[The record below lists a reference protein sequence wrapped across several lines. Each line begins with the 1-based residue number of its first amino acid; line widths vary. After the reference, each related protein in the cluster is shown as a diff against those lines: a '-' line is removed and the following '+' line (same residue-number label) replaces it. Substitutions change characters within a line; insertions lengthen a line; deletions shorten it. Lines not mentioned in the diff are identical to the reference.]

1 MFYNNEKINA
11 VAEAVKKI
19 MEVPEVVKPV
29 VQQTAHVPFT
39 PLEEDMHKPLLPKQK
54 QIQKDIDRK
63 SKRQMPSK
71 VQAGTLAAHPIRAA
85 QMRYDA
91 KNKMKKEESEQVDE
105 EQEEHVL
112 IHVPGNIHHGKKA
125 RVFYKHPDGRINV
138 QLTHSQK
145 KGDIDNFTLKP
156 GNFKPIKEEA
166 EQVNEVNTPGHITR
180 ALEDKYGPAQATMV
194 NSSKTEVTHLTRH
207 LDDDGGDA
215 YEQRTHKLHL
225 GPTGKLKDSTIGKL
239 ISHKGKPKKKVVDMD
254 EEVEQVDEAN
264 YTNIPSVVS
273 NKVASGMT
281 RAMHKAAAKRYE
293 ADADGAHKEGNM
305 RKRDWA
311 NDMAKNHHQA
321 AKEMESVKEEKT
333 FKDRLIE
340 GMKQKENPEEL
351 LPDLEEEMS
360 DSQKK
365 KREEI
370 VMSMKDKTSYFK
382 KKYGAKW
389 KNVMYA
395 TATKQ
400 AMGEQIIYDDYIYD
414 RVVEATHDD
423 EEEDEKQMKAHNA
436 DPDSHKPAIK
446 KMVKKDCLKSE
457 EVEQIEEGLM
467 TGITL
472 GKKVKNDEGG
482 HDQVVHHKG
491 KKIGTIS
498 SYSHRTGT
506 RYGMTHDA
514 SNDATAGSRSHEE
527 ALADLRYSHAEHLKS
542 MKNEEV
548 DQYDEEEHAGHL
560 AHAARQAAK
569 SGKKVFTLGGK
580 TFPVK
585 VKAVK
590 ENNESHT
597 HAAHYEDSKTGEWT
611 GMKLI
616 VAKDDKDAI
625 EQAHKNCEDGC
636 RLSKVERHIPVK
648 EEVEQVD
655 EISTKL
661 ANRYFSKAGK
671 QSRKP
676 GAKNRDRGMVMAYK
690 KVQGRHANVP
700 TTEEVEL
707 DEGYSAHTHTVH
719 FSDPESGEWKGKML
733 IVADN
738 DNEAVE
744 MAHDMAKDNDLKV
757 MKVSKNHLVMMDR
770 TIGEDVDSEEE
781 VIFEADSQQNVDD
794 EDITTDM
801 LRGRVAGGK
810 VNSFKNFKV
819 KLKSDREYPRAP
831 DDKDSI
837 PASTAA
843 RASITAKKWDPPSNV
858 KTEEVDHI
866 DEAKLPPLHKRTE
879 RQQIAHDLGLDQ
891 EYSQKYP
898 GGEKQRTKDKAAFLK
913 RFPPPKNE
921 EVEQVDEKKK
931 SHMLVV
937 PKKPDPK
944 TGRKDVKKIPSHMW
958 AQMKDTH
965 YQAEEVDLEEGKDPS
980 MDAGVGSEA
989 SFVQNANTSSNPSPK
1004 HTAISYAKNLA
1015 HKAMQKIKA
1024 DLGHK

>member
-138 QLTHSQK
+138 QLRHSQK

-166 EQVNEVNTPGHITR
+166 
-180 ALEDKYGPAQATMV
+180 
-194 NSSKTEVTHLTRH
+194 
-207 LDDDGGDA
+207 
-215 YEQRTHKLHL
+215 
-225 GPTGKLKDSTIGKL
+225 
-239 ISHKGKPKKKVVDMD
+239 
-254 EEVEQVDEAN
+254 EQVDEAN

-400 AMGEQIIYDDYIYD
+400 AMGEQIIWDDYIYD
-414 RVVEATHDD
+414 RVVEAKGHDD
-423 EEEDEKQMKAHNA
+423 EEEDEKLFDKEMKSHNA
-436 DPDSHKPAIK
+436 DADSHKPAIK

-527 ALADLRYSHAEHLKS
+527 ALGDLRYSHAEHLKS
-542 MKNEEV
+542 MKNEE
-548 DQYDEEEHAGHL
+548 
-560 AHAARQAAK
+560 
-569 SGKKVFTLGGK
+569 
-580 TFPVK
+580 
-585 VKAVK
+585 
-590 ENNESHT
+590 
-597 HAAHYEDSKTGEWT
+597 
-611 GMKLI
+611 
-616 VAKDDKDAI
+616 
-625 EQAHKNCEDGC
+625 
-636 RLSKVERHIPVK
+636 VERHIPVK

-671 QSRKP
+671 QSQKP
-676 GAKNRDRGMVMAYK
+676 GAKNRDAGMAMAYK

-700 TTEEVEL
+700 TTEEV
-707 DEGYSAHTHTVH
+707 
-719 FSDPESGEWKGKML
+719 M
-733 IVADN
+733 
-738 DNEAVE
+738 
-744 MAHDMAKDNDLKV
+744 
-757 MKVSKNHLVMMDR
+757 
-770 TIGEDVDSEEE
+770 
-781 VIFEADSQQNVDD
+781 FEASEQHIDD
-794 EDITTDM
+794 QDITTDM

-866 DEAKLPPLHKRTE
+866 DEAKLPPLHKRTGN
-879 RQQIAHDLGLDQ
+879 QQIAHDLGLDQ
-891 EYSQKYP
+891 EYSKKYP
-898 GGEKQRTKDKAAFLK
+898 GGEKQRAKDNAAFLK

>member
-138 QLTHSQK
+138 QLRHSQK

-166 EQVNEVNTPGHITR
+166 
-180 ALEDKYGPAQATMV
+180 
-194 NSSKTEVTHLTRH
+194 
-207 LDDDGGDA
+207 
-215 YEQRTHKLHL
+215 
-225 GPTGKLKDSTIGKL
+225 
-239 ISHKGKPKKKVVDMD
+239 
-254 EEVEQVDEAN
+254 EQVDEAN

-400 AMGEQIIYDDYIYD
+400 AMGEQIIWDDYIYD
-414 RVVEATHDD
+414 RVVEAKGHDD
-423 EEEDEKQMKAHNA
+423 EEEDEKLFDKEMKSHNA
-436 DPDSHKPAIK
+436 DADSHKPAIK

-527 ALADLRYSHAEHLKS
+527 ALGDLRYSHAEHLKS

-548 DQYDEEEHAGHL
+548 EQIEEGL
-560 AHAARQAAK
+560 MTGITL
-569 SGKKVFTLGGK
+569 GKKVKNDEGGHDQVVHHKGKKIGTISSYSHRTGTRYGMTHDASNDATAGSRSHEEALGDLRYSHAEHLK
-580 TFPVK
+580 SMK
-585 VKAVK
+585 
-590 ENNESHT
+590 NE
-597 HAAHYEDSKTGEWT
+597 E
-611 GMKLI
+611 
-616 VAKDDKDAI
+616 
-625 EQAHKNCEDGC
+625 
-636 RLSKVERHIPVK
+636 VERHIPVK

-671 QSRKP
+671 QSQKP
-676 GAKNRDRGMVMAYK
+676 GAKNRDAGMAMAYK

-700 TTEEVEL
+700 TTEEV
-707 DEGYSAHTHTVH
+707 
-719 FSDPESGEWKGKML
+719 M
-733 IVADN
+733 
-738 DNEAVE
+738 
-744 MAHDMAKDNDLKV
+744 
-757 MKVSKNHLVMMDR
+757 
-770 TIGEDVDSEEE
+770 
-781 VIFEADSQQNVDD
+781 FEASEQHIDD
-794 EDITTDM
+794 QDITTDM

-866 DEAKLPPLHKRTE
+866 DEAKLPPLHKRTGN
-879 RQQIAHDLGLDQ
+879 QQIAHDLGLDQ
-891 EYSQKYP
+891 EYSKKYP
-898 GGEKQRTKDKAAFLK
+898 GGEKQRAKDNAAFLK

>member
-19 MEVPEVVKPV
+19 MEVPVVVEPAVK
-29 VQQTAHVPFT
+29 QTAHVPFE

-54 QIQKDIDRK
+54 EIQKSIDSK
-63 SKRQMPSK
+63 SKHQMPSK
-71 VQAGTLAAHPIRAA
+71 IQAGTLAA
-85 QMRYDA
+85 
-91 KNKMKKEESEQVDE
+91 KNKLNKEE
-105 EQEEHVL
+105 
-112 IHVPGNIHHGKKA
+112 N
-125 RVFYKHPDGRINV
+125 
-138 QLTHSQK
+138 
-145 KGDIDNFTLKP
+145 
-156 GNFKPIKEEA
+156 
-166 EQVNEVNTPGHITR
+166 
-180 ALEDKYGPAQATMV
+180 
-194 NSSKTEVTHLTRH
+194 
-207 LDDDGGDA
+207 
-215 YEQRTHKLHL
+215 
-225 GPTGKLKDSTIGKL
+225 
-239 ISHKGKPKKKVVDMD
+239 
-254 EEVEQVDEAN
+254 EQVDEAGN
-264 YTNIPSVVS
+264 YTNISSVAS
-273 NKVASGMT
+273 NKVAPGMT
-281 RAMHKAAAKRYE
+281 SAMHKAAAARYK
-293 ADADGAHKEGNM
+293 ADADAAHTKNQPHE
-305 RKRDWA
+305 RDWA
-311 NDMAKNHHQA
+311 NGMADKHLQY
-321 AKEMESVKEEKT
+321 AKELAKEEKT

-370 VMSMKDKTSYFK
+370 VMSMKDRTSYFK

-400 AMGEQIIYDDYIYD
+400 AMGEQIIWDDY
-414 RVVEATHDD
+414 VVEAEDHDD

-457 EVEQIEEGLM
+457 EVEQIDELKASTLRSYVNKRQSSDKESGKGAEIALAM
-467 TGITL
+467 T
-472 GKKVKNDEGG
+472 KA
-482 HDQVVHHKG
+482 KG
-491 KKIGTIS
+491 KPPFP
-498 SYSHRTGT
+498 
-506 RYGMTHDA
+506 GMKDA
-514 SNDATAGSRSHEE
+514 KVHAT
-527 ALADLRYSHAEHLKS
+527 K
-542 MKNEEV
+542 EEV

-560 AHAARQAAK
+560 GHAARQAAK

-597 HAAHYEDSKTGEWT
+597 HAAHYEDSKTGEWS
-611 GMKLI
+611 GMKLM

-655 EISTKL
+655 EISTNDVSEASKRDVAVRKFMSHDPEAGERILAMGKKEKETEKAFKSGKAEINRLKKMGEEVEQVDEISTKL
-661 ANRYFSKAGK
+661 ANRYFSKASK
-671 QSRKP
+671 QSQKR
-676 GAKNRDRGMVMAYK
+676 GAKDRDAGMAMAYK

-700 TTEEVEL
+700 TTDRRNQQELLPAREEV
-707 DEGYSAHTHTVH
+707 V
-719 FSDPESGEWKGKML
+719 
-733 IVADN
+733 
-738 DNEAVE
+738 
-744 MAHDMAKDNDLKV
+744 
-757 MKVSKNHLVMMDR
+757 
-770 TIGEDVDSEEE
+770 
-781 VIFEADSQQNVDD
+781 FEASEQDIDD
-794 EDITTDM
+794 KDITTDT
-801 LRGRVAGGK
+801 LGGRVADGK

-819 KLKSDREYPRAP
+819 KLKSDREYQRAP

-843 RASITAKKWDPPSNV
+843 RASITAKKWNPPSNV
-858 KTEEVDHI
+858 KTEEV
-866 DEAKLPPLHKRTE
+866 EL
-879 RQQIAHDLGLDQ
+879 
-891 EYSQKYP
+891 
-898 GGEKQRTKDKAAFLK
+898 
-913 RFPPPKNE
+913 
-921 EVEQVDEKKK
+921 DEKKK
-931 SHMLVV
+931 SHMLVI

-944 TGRKDVKKIPSHMW
+944 TGRKDVKKIPAHMW

-965 YQAEEVDLEEGKDPS
+965 YQAEEVELEEGKDPS

-1004 HTAISYAKNLA
+1004 HTPISYAKNLA

>member
-138 QLTHSQK
+138 QLRHSQK

-166 EQVNEVNTPGHITR
+166 
-180 ALEDKYGPAQATMV
+180 
-194 NSSKTEVTHLTRH
+194 
-207 LDDDGGDA
+207 
-215 YEQRTHKLHL
+215 
-225 GPTGKLKDSTIGKL
+225 
-239 ISHKGKPKKKVVDMD
+239 
-254 EEVEQVDEAN
+254 EQVDEAN

-400 AMGEQIIYDDYIYD
+400 AMGEQIIWDDYIYD
-414 RVVEATHDD
+414 RVVEAKGHDD
-423 EEEDEKQMKAHNA
+423 EEEDEKLFDKEMKSHNA
-436 DPDSHKPAIK
+436 DADSHKPAIK

-527 ALADLRYSHAEHLKS
+527 ALGDLRYSHAEHLKS
-542 MKNEEV
+542 MKNEE
-548 DQYDEEEHAGHL
+548 
-560 AHAARQAAK
+560 
-569 SGKKVFTLGGK
+569 
-580 TFPVK
+580 
-585 VKAVK
+585 
-590 ENNESHT
+590 
-597 HAAHYEDSKTGEWT
+597 
-611 GMKLI
+611 
-616 VAKDDKDAI
+616 
-625 EQAHKNCEDGC
+625 
-636 RLSKVERHIPVK
+636 VERHIPVK

-671 QSRKP
+671 QSQKP
-676 GAKNRDRGMVMAYK
+676 GAKNRDAGMAMAYK

-700 TTEEVEL
+700 TTEEVM
-707 DEGYSAHTHTVH
+707 
-719 FSDPESGEWKGKML
+719 FESPDQD
-733 IVADN
+733 I
-738 DNEAVE
+738 
-744 MAHDMAKDNDLKV
+744 
-757 MKVSKNHLVMMDR
+757 
-770 TIGEDVDSEEE
+770 
-781 VIFEADSQQNVDD
+781 DD

-866 DEAKLPPLHKRTE
+866 DEAKLPPLHKRTGN
-879 RQQIAHDLGLDQ
+879 QQIAHDLGLDQ
-891 EYSQKYP
+891 EYSKKYP
-898 GGEKQRTKDKAAFLK
+898 GGEKQRAKDNAAFLK

>member
-548 DQYDEEEHAGHL
+548 
-560 AHAARQAAK
+560 
-569 SGKKVFTLGGK
+569 
-580 TFPVK
+580 
-585 VKAVK
+585 
-590 ENNESHT
+590 
-597 HAAHYEDSKTGEWT
+597 
-611 GMKLI
+611 
-616 VAKDDKDAI
+616 
-625 EQAHKNCEDGC
+625 
-636 RLSKVERHIPVK
+636 
-648 EEVEQVD
+648 EQVD

>member
-19 MEVPEVVKPV
+19 MEVPVVVEPAVK
-29 VQQTAHVPFT
+29 QTAHVPFT

-91 KNKMKKEESEQVDE
+91 KNKMKKEEFEQVNE
-105 EQEEHVL
+105 EKEEHVL

-156 GNFKPIKEEA
+156 GNFKPT
-166 EQVNEVNTPGHITR
+166 N
-180 ALEDKYGPAQATMV
+180 
-194 NSSKTEVTHLTRH
+194 
-207 LDDDGGDA
+207 
-215 YEQRTHKLHL
+215 
-225 GPTGKLKDSTIGKL
+225 
-239 ISHKGKPKKKVVDMD
+239 

-321 AKEMESVKEEKT
+321 AKEMEFVKEEKT

-400 AMGEQIIYDDYIYD
+400 AMGEQIIWDDYIYD
-414 RVVEATHDD
+414 RVVEAKGHDD
-423 EEEDEKQMKAHNA
+423 EEEDEKLFDKEMKSHNA
-436 DPDSHKPAIK
+436 DADSHKPAIK

-457 EVEQIEEGLM
+457 EVEQVEEGLM

-548 DQYDEEEHAGHL
+548 EQYDEEEHAGHL

-597 HAAHYEDSKTGEWT
+597 HAAHYEDSKTGEWS
-611 GMKLI
+611 GMKLM

-671 QSRKP
+671 QSQKP
-676 GAKNRDRGMVMAYK
+676 GAKNRDAGMAMAYK

-700 TTEEVEL
+700 TTEEVM
-707 DEGYSAHTHTVH
+707 
-719 FSDPESGEWKGKML
+719 FESPDQD
-733 IVADN
+733 I
-738 DNEAVE
+738 
-744 MAHDMAKDNDLKV
+744 
-757 MKVSKNHLVMMDR
+757 
-770 TIGEDVDSEEE
+770 
-781 VIFEADSQQNVDD
+781 DD

-831 DDKDSI
+831 NDKDSI

-866 DEAKLPPLHKRTE
+866 DEAKLPPLHKRTGN
-879 RQQIAHDLGLDQ
+879 QQIAHDLGLDQ
-891 EYSQKYP
+891 EYSKKYP
-898 GGEKQRTKDKAAFLK
+898 GGEKQRAKDKAAFLK

-931 SHMLVV
+931 SHMLVI